1 MCKNLLIHLLF
12 FITLLP
18 ACNSVSPHISVV
30 CEENSIGNCVV
41 KWETTPPIQGNVK
54 VYASTDPEQNPGPNP
69 VAIANIADQRLTIIT
84 TDPSKRYYYTLVFN
98 EKYRMKIATRNI
110 NIPGIQNFRDLGG
123 YPSYNTKK
131 HGKWGMLYRSA
142 EINQLEDFAYK
153 ELKNLGIKTII
164 DLRTAE
170 EKISKEPLQTGFNTI
185 HIPIEVNN
193 LDQILKGIQNHT
205 IQTDTVCRIAE
216 AGSRTLIKKHLT
228 DFRQIFDVLLNEKNY
243 PIVIHCTSG
252 KGRTGIVSAIILA
265 ALDINSDII
274 MEDYLLSNQYFNI
287 TQFSKFPYQ
296 LPTKTQE
303 AITALYSAR
312 ENYMKAVLHEI
323 KKRYGDVDTYL
334 RKGIGLK
341 KEEIKKLQSLL
352 LEKNK

>member
-1 MCKNLLIHLLF
+1 MCKNLLIHLF

-54 VYASTDPEQNPGPNP
+54 VYASTDPEQRPEPNP

-84 TDPSKRYYYTLVFN
+84 NNPSKRYYYTLVFN
-98 EKYRMKIATRNI
+98 EKYRVKIATRNI
-110 NIPGIQNFRDLGG
+110 NITGIQNFRDLGG

-131 HGKWGMLYRSA
+131 QVKWGMLYRSA
-142 EINQLEDFAYK
+142 EINHLKDFAFK

-164 DLRTAE
+164 DLRTPKE
-170 EKISKEPLQTGFNTI
+170 TLSKEPLQKGFNII
-185 HIPIEVNN
+185 HIPMSVSN
-193 LDQILKGIQNHT
+193 LEQILQGIQNHT
-205 IQTDTVCRIAE
+205 ILTDTVCRIAE
-216 AGSRTLIKKHLT
+216 TGSRKLIRNHLA
-228 DFRQIFDVLLNEKNY
+228 DFRQIFDVLLDEDNY
-243 PIVIHCTSG
+243 PVVIHCTSG
-252 KGRTGIVSAIILA
+252 KGRTGIASAIILS

-287 TQFSKFPYQ
+287 TQYSKFPYR

-312 ENYMKAVLHEI
+312 ESYISAALHEI
-323 KKRYGDVDTYL
+323 KGLYSDIDTYL

-341 KEEIKKLQSLL
+341 KDEIKKLQSLL